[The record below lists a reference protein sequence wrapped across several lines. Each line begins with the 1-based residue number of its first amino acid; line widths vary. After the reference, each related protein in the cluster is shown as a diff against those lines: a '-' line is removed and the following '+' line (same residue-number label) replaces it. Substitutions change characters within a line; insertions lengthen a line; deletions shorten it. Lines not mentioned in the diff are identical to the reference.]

1 MLFSLMITG
10 ICDFPREGLIDSSGA
25 EYSVMFWKVCFIPGR
40 DRGRTQAR
48 IMLARREEVGF
59 AGQCSCMCLKE
70 HNLVGFCPEELQGFV
85 KLKKYGL

>member
-1 MLFSLMITG
+1 MIL
-10 ICDFPREGLIDSSGA
+10 PKEVLIDCFGA
-25 EYSVMFWKVCFIPGR
+25 KYSVMFWKVWVIPRR

-48 IMLARREEVGF
+48 ITLDMKEEVHF

-70 HNLVGFCPEELQGFV
+70 HNLVGFCPEELPGFV